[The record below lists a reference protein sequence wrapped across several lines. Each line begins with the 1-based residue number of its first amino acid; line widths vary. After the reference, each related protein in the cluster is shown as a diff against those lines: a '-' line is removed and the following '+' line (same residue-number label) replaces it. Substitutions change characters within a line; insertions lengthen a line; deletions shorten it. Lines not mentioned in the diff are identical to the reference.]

1 MIQVRGMSKTESMRN
16 RQKHVGERVRTFV
29 KCSIFRR
36 IKFINS
42 DMMFQK
48 AFKLVIEQEA
58 VPHHQRGQ
66 FQMLYESV
74 FNEAL
79 NTKRSFCE
87 QAGGK
92 IVRESIAIFK
102 DQGEEEFF
110 TIDELCKLR
119 RATTERER
127 KALFWFF
134 GTYLECVCGRRSW
147 GKQKQYESI
156 SKATEEGGRG
166 KLVTKSDEA
175 FALLLFDNYIEKWKK
190 SIATNA
196 SDEGQQKQGRQRGKY
211 TGKKRTLQVWRV
223 EPRRNCSL

>member
-1 MIQVRGMSKTESMRN
+1 
-16 RQKHVGERVRTFV
+16 
-29 KCSIFRR
+29 
-36 IKFINS
+36 
-42 DMMFQK
+42 MFQK
-48 AFKLVIEQEA
+48 AFKLVIDQEA
-58 VPHHQRGQ
+58 VPPHQRGQ

-74 FNEAL
+74 FNESL
-79 NTKRSFCE
+79 NTKRSSCE

-127 KALFWFF
+127 KAFFWFF

-147 GKQKQYESI
+147 GKQKQYELV

-190 SIATNA
+190 LTTMDV
-196 SDEGQQKQGRQRGKY
+196 SDEGQEKQGRQRGKY
-211 TGKKRTLQVWRV
+211 TGKKVDIASMEGGAVTELLASTSCTTWLLKTGRAHKRRQWKQSCLHFV
-223 EPRRNCSL
+223 EKKWE